1 MYDELRKRGTSAAAK
16 EKPLRPPQKMGL
28 LRVFKAAA
36 AVARYCAR
44 NAGSL
49 LVLVWFPCLMAA
61 LSMLALDFLTLAFPP
76 RLPDW
81 LLVGTFNPPT
91 WLTAVAETPWGA
103 MMWAFVLADMSDR
116 NTRRGAMRFRILRSL
131 RPRFELGAAILV
143 AALVFSA
150 INLLDG

>member
-16 EKPLRPPQKMGL
+16 EKPPRPSQKVGL
-28 LRVFKAAA
+28 LRVFKAIA

-44 NAGSL
+44 NAGTL
-49 LVLVWFPCLMAA
+49 LLLVWFPCLMAA
-61 LSMLALDFLTLAFPP
+61 LSMLALDFLTIAFPP

-81 LLVGTFNPPT
+81 LLAGPFNPPT

-131 RPRFELGAAILV
+131 RPAILV

-150 INLLDG
+150 VNLLDGGLRLL